1 MYITR
6 LLVPVL
12 TLFLLIPAHSVY
24 AGFGL
29 VLPEKSV
36 VEDPEK
42 RTLKLTIGS
51 VEPFSDQG
59 LPLERPQTF
68 TALRYSGEQ
77 ADRSEHLSVLE
88 ETTIYGARAW
98 TTEIALPYPGVYHFI
113 MQSKASWLPDKDKFV
128 QYIAKVQ
135 VPVHS
140 SSEGWDMPTGMSFE
154 IIPLSRPFGLCAGM
168 AFSGQVMT
176 DGKPVAGA
184 VVEVAHLANIGKT
197 TSSSLSTH
205 STKQPPKPAES
216 SYQASQLVKTN
227 NEGIFIFVCPFP
239 GWWAFAA
246 SNQGDPLQDPE
257 GQLKPLEK
265 KTIFWVYMENCT
277 SRAKK

>member
-1 MYITR
+1 MYSIR
-6 LLVPVL
+6 LLLPL
-12 TLFLLIPAHSVY
+12 ITLFLLIPASAY

-29 VLPEKSV
+29 VLPEKAV
-36 VEDPEK
+36 VEDLEK
-42 RTLKLTIGS
+42 KSLKLTVGS
-51 VEPFSDQG
+51 LEPSSDQG

-88 ETTIYGARAW
+88 EATINGARAW

-135 VPVHS
+135 VPVHG
-140 SSEGWDMPTGMSFE
+140 SSEGWDMPTGTSFE
-154 IIPLSRPFGLCAGM
+154 IVPLSRPFGLCAGM
-168 AFSGQVMT
+168 AFTGQVMT
-176 DGKPVAGA
+176 DGKPVAGTVIEA
-184 VVEVAHLANIGKT
+184 VHVAEFDKT
-197 TSSSLSTH
+197 APLSSSRS
-205 STKQPPKPAES
+205 SKQPLKSVANS
-216 SYQASQLVKTN
+216 SYQASQLIKTN

-246 SNQGDPLQDPE
+246 SAQGDPLQDPE

-265 KTIFWVYMENCT
+265 KTIFWVYIAPCT
-277 SRAKK
+277 SRVKK